1 MAADIVIRPIRPDEL
16 DAAKWVILVVA
27 APMFA
32 RDETTQE
39 FIDRWWDLM
48 PDVNDHARVYG
59 PPRGV
64 FLAALDGDKVIGT
77 GALRPLDD
85 ETAELKRLYVL
96 EEYQG
101 RRIGY
106 GLTMTLLDFARGAGY
121 RRIRLSNDGE
131 AQSAA
136 VCFYERLGFRHI
148 PRYSDS
154 DDTVFMGL
162 ELSERSDADG

>member
-1 MAADIVIRPIRPDEL
+1 MADDIVIRPLRPDEL

-64 FLAALDGDKVIGT
+64 FLAALDGDKVVGT
-77 GALRPLDD
+77 GAIRPIDE

-106 GLTMTLLDFARGAGY
+106 GLTMALFDFARGAGY
-121 RRIRLSNDGE
+121 RRVWLSNDGE
-131 AQSAA
+131 AQTPA
-136 VCFYERLGFRHI
+136 VRFYEWLGFRHI
-148 PRYSDS
+148 PRYGDS

-162 ELSERSDADG
+162 ELSEWSDGNG